1 MTSYLTKF
9 YRNIICNDLSLVK
22 NDSCLYDAE
31 SHLYYIIIWG
41 NLVPYNHDMTLYLLL
56 YVVYLRIN
64 LDHPKLSN
72 SAAKKLLVLCST
84 TFICQCTLIVS
95 PAGKL
100 ENVFQKR
107 LKYFMVLLQFL
118 RKTSRLVRMPSF
130 PEPKFRGPKRTK
142 MPTPQTR
149 VELHIHLDGSLRM
162 ETVWELYKEK
172 G

>member
-1 MTSYLTKF
+1 M
-9 YRNIICNDLSLVK
+9 ICHSLK
-22 NDSCLYDAE
+22 MIHACLMQNPIYFIL
-31 SHLYYIIIWG
+31 LYEARQG
-41 NLVPYNHDMTLYLLL
+41 NLFPYNHDMTLYLLL

-107 LKYFMVLLQFL
+107 LKYFMVLLQFV

-172 G
+172 GLVDRNI